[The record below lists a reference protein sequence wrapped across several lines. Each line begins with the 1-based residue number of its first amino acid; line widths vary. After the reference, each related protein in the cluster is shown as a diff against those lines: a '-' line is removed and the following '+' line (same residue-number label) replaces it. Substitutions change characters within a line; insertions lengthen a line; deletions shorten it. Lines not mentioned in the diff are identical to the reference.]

1 MAAQGRKN
9 VHGKTGVR
17 FKAAYTSSKYNN
29 MLRNVVSELILHE
42 RVTVT
47 LGIAKDV
54 VKMADRLVTYAKKG
68 DLHHRRLAASV
79 VREISLGKGDD
90 TLALEKLFTVLG
102 PRYMDR
108 NGGYT
113 RILKLAN
120 RQGDNAPMA
129 IVEFVK

>member
-1 MAAQGRKN
+1 MPAQGRKN

-17 FKAAYTSSKYNN
+17 FKAAYTLSKYNN

>member
-1 MAAQGRKN
+1 MPAQGRKN

-17 FKAAYTSSKYNN
+17 FKAAYTSSKYKN
-29 MLRNVVSELILHE
+29 MLRNVVSELIVHE

-47 LGIAKDV
+47 AGIAKDV

-68 DLHHRRLAASV
+68 DLHNRRLAASV
-79 VREISLGKGDD
+79 VRNIFADEKNDV
-90 TLALEKLFTVLG
+90 TALDKLFGELAT
-102 PRYMDR
+102 RYANR

-113 RILKLAN
+113 RILKLVN

>member
-1 MAAQGRKN
+1 
-9 VHGKTGVR
+9 
-17 FKAAYTSSKYNN
+17 
-29 MLRNVVSELILHE
+29 
-42 RVTVT
+42 
-47 LGIAKDV
+47 
-54 VKMADRLVTYAKKG
+54 MADRLVTYTKKG

>member
-1 MAAQGRKN
+1 MSAQGRKN

>member
-17 FKAAYTSSKYNN
+17 FKAAYTASKRKS
-29 MLRNVVSELILHE
+29 MLRNVVTELVIHE

-47 LGIAKDV
+47 SGVTKELK
-54 VKMADRLVTYAKKG
+54 KEADHLITLAKKG
-68 DLHHRRLAASV
+68 DLHSRRLAASYLRGYV
-79 VREISLGKGDD
+79 VSEEEGTI
-90 TLALEKLFTVLG
+90 ALDKLFGELAK
-102 PRYMDR
+102 RYAAR

-113 RILKLAN
+113 RALKLVN
-120 RQGDNAPMA
+120 RKGDNAAMT